1 MQVQAY
7 LFFSGNCEE
16 AIRFY
21 GVALGAELEMLMRY
35 EDSPEPPPPG
45 MVPAGFENKVM
56 HASIR
61 VGESVVMLSD
71 DCSGQAR
78 FGGFS
83 LSLAATDVAEA
94 EKLFAALADGGE
106 VRMPLGP
113 TFWSPAFGMLTDRF
127 GVGWMVNVGDGS
139 AAPE

>member
-21 GVALGAELEMLMRY
+21 GEALGARVDMLMRY
-35 EDSPEPPPPG
+35 KDSPEPPPPG
-45 MVPAGFENKVM
+45 MVPPGFDDKVM
-56 HASIR
+56 HAAIR
-61 VGESVVMLSD
+61 IGESVVMLSD
-71 DCSGQAR
+71 DCTGQAR

-83 LSLAATDVAEA
+83 LSVAAADAAEA
-94 EKLFAALADGGE
+94 ARLFAALSDGGDIQ
-106 VRMPLGP
+106 MPLGP

-127 GVGWMVNVGDGS
+127 GVGWMVNVADG
-139 AAPE
+139 AAG